1 MRETYK
7 TVRLT
12 LCRGDL
18 LAVCLVLMAAAALIA
33 AWSMGSGGKAASV
46 QIWQDG
52 IWKGEYDLMQDQ
64 EIQISGSYQN
74 TVKIQNGRAAII
86 DSNCPGQDCI
96 KSGWHED
103 ARQSIV
109 CLPNRLEL
117 RLVGT
122 EGEPQVDGVTR

>member
-7 TVRLT
+7 TVQLT

-33 AWSMGSGGKAASV
+33 GWSMGSGGKAASV

-86 DSNCPGQDCI
+86 DSNCPGQDCV

>member
-1 MRETYK
+1 MYMFK
-7 TVRLT
+7 YVLKRLGLMLMT
-12 LCRGDL
+12 FCIIMLMCFVLIKL
-18 LAVCLVLMAAAALIA
+18 LPIVVT
-33 AWSMGSGGKAASV
+33 V
-46 QIWQDG
+46 QIGQDG

-86 DSNCPGQDCI
+86 DSNCPGQDCV